1 MAYILL
7 IVDNT
12 KITIS
17 DSIIGIYELANENGS
32 IYPCL
37 IVSLKL

>member
-1 MAYILL
+1 MIWRNIAYIL

-17 DSIIGIYELANENGS
+17 DSIIGIYELANENG
-32 IYPCL
+32 
-37 IVSLKL
+37 

>member
-1 MAYILL
+1 MIWRNIAYIP

-17 DSIIGIYELANENGS
+17 DSIIGIYELVNGNG
-32 IYPCL
+32 
-37 IVSLKL
+37 

>member
-1 MAYILL
+1 MIWRNISYIL

-17 DSIIGIYELANENGS
+17 DSIIGIYELANENG
-32 IYPCL
+32 
-37 IVSLKL
+37 